1 MFLKESLVEKYFAG
15 RSVIILGSAP
25 CVLELSDRE
34 LSQYDVIVRVNNYE
48 IFNACRRVDVYYSF
62 FGRSIRGVDEK
73 VRRDNPKF
81 LFFKYP
87 FDFAFNRHTKGKKI
101 AGKSGDFRFVQR
113 LRKDLLAN
121 VRHFAQTPAN
131 FISNFCAIGSMPTT
145 GVAAILDIIRY
156 QPKEL
161 AIAGFDFFK
170 SKKHNINEQW
180 NPRDGD
186 GHDFET
192 EEIVVSDLIANNLL
206 KNLTGEN
213 KCVNL

>member
-1 MFLKESLVEKYFAG
+1 MLLQEKSIERFFFD

-25 CVLELSDRE
+25 SVTQLSTHALER
-34 LSQYDVIVRVNNYE
+34 YDVIVRVNNYE
-48 IFNACRRVDVYYSF
+48 FFNDCRRVDVYYSF
-62 FGRSIRGVDEK
+62 FGRSIRGVEEK
-73 VRRDNPKF
+73 IRRDKPKF

-87 FDFAFNRHTKGKKI
+87 FDFAFNRHTNGKEV
-101 AGKSGDFRFVQR
+101 AGKSGDFRYVQR
-113 LRKDLLAN
+113 LRKDILLTTK
-121 VRHFAQTPAN
+121 HFAQTPAN
-131 FISNFCAIGSMPTT
+131 FISSFCAIGSMPTT

-170 SKKHNINEQW
+170 SKTHNINEVW
-180 NPRDGD
+180 NPKDGK

-206 KNLTGEN
+206 KNLTGDN
-213 KCVNL
+213 KCENL